1 MKAIR
6 TRGALL
12 GVVLSLIPITA
23 RAQDT
28 TTTAPQGSVTIQ
40 GKVIDSEARTP
51 VDLVEVVIVGASRP
65 TYTDEKGRFTFAGIA
80 PGTYTLSATRLG
92 FVPLRRQLVVVS
104 GQNQTLDLHLT
115 QNAVPLEQV
124 TVTPGTFSFMGQG
137 TSTHQTMSRED
148 IKSVPMIG
156 EDIFRAVNRLPGLAS
171 NDYAAHFGI
180 RGGLHTETLILLDG
194 LQLYEP
200 YHLKDFNEGAISII
214 DANTIDG
221 VQLMTGGFPARYGNK
236 RSGVFDVTSRIPES
250 KGTTFD
256 VSMSF
261 LNTHALAM
269 GAFAGGKGSWLTFA
283 RAGYMGLVFQFI
295 DQADLPKPQYG
306 DGFAKVSYDFS
317 SKQKLSLE
325 FLTAIDKY
333 VYDIPA
339 TTGFLDTINTREKAD
354 NHFGNNYVWGTL
366 NSTLSTHTNVRTT
379 MFGGWVSH
387 SRQGSERDVLKVL
400 PYYVVD
406 DDKRYNTF
414 GATQDWAWSASEG
427 DIVTFGAD
435 VRQMNS
441 TDTFHST
448 AFQDPDDPEPPPPGE
463 FPVIANGHFQPSG
476 TQFGSYLSNRWRVTR
491 PLVLETGVRYDQT
504 TWTHDND
511 VSPRVSAAYSLGRGM
526 SLRLGWGLYRQMQN
540 IDDLAIMNGDTTFF
554 RSERTDQWTASW
566 DRSWDKGANLRIE
579 GYYKKGTHLRPV
591 FRNWKGAV
599 DAFPE
604 PNEDRIKVTPRENS
618 SQGVEVYY
626 DRPLGSKLVMRA
638 SYSYSIS
645 NEDVVK
651 IENVNSNDP
660 LTYDLHHATPQ
671 DQRHAANVDFTYR
684 LGSYQWNGSF
694 SYHSGWPATLE
705 EFFPVLNDLGQPD
718 YAIRPQKLYAAR
730 LPDYMRFDL
739 RGSRKWSSRYGDFSG
754 WIEVINLTN
763 HENVFGYDY
772 FKNKDASG
780 AYFLDRGDELWF
792 TIMPSIGVSWTVHI

>member
-1 MKAIR
+1 MR
-6 TRGALL
+6 TTRACGILL
-12 GVVLSLIPITA
+12 GLVLGVLPLSAGAQVTNPPSGVAIHGRIVDSDSRAPI
-23 RAQDT
+23 
-28 TTTAPQGSVTIQ
+28 
-40 GKVIDSEARTP
+40 
-51 VDLVEVVIVGASRP
+51 DLVEVVIVGASRP
-65 TYTDEKGRFTFAGIA
+65 VYTDEKGRFVFDGIA

-92 FVPLRRQLVVVS
+92 FAPFRRQLIVVA
-104 GQNQTLDLHLT
+104 GQAQSLDVQLIR
-115 QNAVPLEQV
+115 NAVPLEEV

-137 TSTHQTMSRED
+137 TATHQTMSRED
-148 IKSVPMIG
+148 IKSVPMLG
-156 EDIFRAVNRLPGLAS
+156 EDIFRAVNRLPGLVS

-180 RGGLHTETLILLDG
+180 RGGLHSETLILLDG
-194 LQLYEP
+194 LQLFEP

-236 RSGVFDVTSRIPES
+236 RSGVFDVTSRIPEN
-250 KGTTFD
+250 KGAVVD
-256 VSMSF
+256 LSVSF

-306 DGFAKVSYDFS
+306 DGFAKLNYDFS
-317 SKQKLSLE
+317 SKQRLSLE
-325 FLTAIDKY
+325 FLTALDKY

-339 TTGFLDTINTREKAD
+339 TTGFLDTINTRESAD
-354 NHFGNNYVWGTL
+354 NHFGNSYVWGSL
-366 NSTLSTHTNVRTT
+366 NSTLSPHTNVRTVL
-379 MFGGWVSH
+379 FGGWVSH
-387 SRQGSERDVLKVL
+387 ARQGSERDVLKIA

-406 DDKRYNTF
+406 DDKHYNSF

-435 VRQMNS
+435 IRQMS
-441 TDTFHST
+441 SKDTFHSI
-448 AFQDPDDPEPPPPGE
+448 AYQDPDDPEPPPPGE
-463 FPVIANGHFQPSG
+463 FPVIANGHFEPSG
-476 TQFGSYLSNRWRVTR
+476 SQFGSYLSNRWRVVR

-504 TWTHDND
+504 TWTHDHD
-511 VSPRVSAAYSLGRGM
+511 FSPRVSAAYTLGRGM

-554 RSERTDQWTASW
+554 HSERTDQWTASW
-566 DRSWDKGANLRIE
+566 DRQWDKGSMLRVE
-579 GYYKKGTHLRPV
+579 GYYKHGTDLRPV

-604 PNEDRIKVTPRENS
+604 PNEDRIKVTPSENTS
-618 SQGVEVYY
+618 KGVEVYY

-638 SYSYSIS
+638 SYSFAVS

-651 IENVNSNDP
+651 IENVNSSDP

-694 SYHSGWPATLE
+694 SYHSGWPATHE
-705 EFFPVLNDLGQPD
+705 EFYPVLNDFGQPD
-718 YAIRPQKLYAAR
+718 FAIRPQKLYGAR

-772 FKNKDASG
+772 FKNKTDSG
-780 AYFLDRGDELWF
+780 QYFLDRGDELWF
-792 TIMPSIGVSWTVHI
+792 TIMPSLGVSWTIHI